1 MSDVIALGEMGIIG
15 IGCIAGVAAGVG
27 AINGILGGCIASF
40 IPGLPPLVV
49 GGMIGLGGFT
59 LLGLP
64 LALYYIA
71 TSEEKIALASKTIL
85 GMAVQFG
92 IGVSLVALGF
102 TSPAAIGALTA
113 LAGLVTL
120 TPLHRLIDKAV
131 ECFSSKGNEQLSSSL
146 GEGVDAA
153 KGSRG
158 TCFG

>member
-15 IGCIAGVAAGVG
+15 IGCIAGVLAGVG

-113 LAGLVTL
+113 LVSISLGF
-120 TPLHRLIDKAV
+120 LINKAV
-131 ECFSSKGNEQLSSSL
+131 ECFSSKENEKPGGFL

-153 KGSRG
+153 KGNQK
-158 TCFG
+158 TCLG